1 LDLHD
6 CNKYLF
12 FIYWNLLLQEILAKN
27 GGDVVMAVIEVK
39 NLNVTY
45 RVLMNKSSSL
55 KELFRDAIKGK
66 ARVIDYVAIHDI
78 SFTVDKGE
86 VVAILGRNGAG
97 KSTLLKVLAGVLP
110 PTKGTSKVDGKIAP
124 MIELGAGFHP
134 EMTGTEN
141 VLFYSVLMGRDV
153 KSVKARTPVI
163 GEWAGVSDHMHFP
176 LRTFSSGMVA
186 RLAFATAT
194 DEVAEVLLV
203 DEVLSV
209 GDSDFK
215 DKSKAR
221 MHELINSGAAV
232 VLVSHDMQA
241 VKTLATRAIWLEN
254 GHVKMIGNP
263 AEVVAAYEAN

>member
-1 LDLHD
+1 
-6 CNKYLF
+6 
-12 FIYWNLLLQEILAKN
+12 
-27 GGDVVMAVIEVK
+27 MSVIEVK
-39 NLNVTY
+39 NVNVTY

-66 ARVIDYVAIHDI
+66 ARVIDYVALKDI

-110 PTKGTSKVDGKIAP
+110 PTKGTSVVNGKIAP

-141 VLFYSVLMGRDV
+141 VLFYSVLMGRNV
-153 KSVKARTPVI
+153 KSVKERTPAI
-163 GEWAGVSDHMHFP
+163 GEWAGVTDHMGFP

-186 RLAFATAT
+186 RLAFSTAT
-194 DEVAEVLLV
+194 DEQTEVLLV

-209 GDSDFK
+209 GDSDFQM
-215 DKSKAR
+215 KSKTR
-221 MHELINSGAAV
+221 MEQLITSGAAV
-232 VLVSHDMQA
+232 VLVSHDMSA
-241 VKTLATRAIWLEN
+241 VRALADRAIWLEN
-254 GHVKMIGNP
+254 GNVKMIGK
-263 AEVVAAYEAN
+263 ASDVVDAYEAN

>member
-1 LDLHD
+1 
-6 CNKYLF
+6 
-12 FIYWNLLLQEILAKN
+12 
-27 GGDVVMAVIEVK
+27 MPVIEIK
-39 NLNVTY
+39 NVNVTY

-66 ARVIDYVAIHDI
+66 ARVVDYVALQDI
-78 SFTVDKGE
+78 SFTVDAGE

-110 PTKGTSKVDGKIAP
+110 PTKGVSKVNGKIAP

-134 EMTGTEN
+134 EMTGAEN
-141 VLFYSVLMGRDV
+141 VLFYSALMGRDI
-153 KSVKARTPVI
+153 KSVKERTPAI
-163 GEWAGVSDHMHFP
+163 GEWAGVTDHMDFP

-194 DEVAEVLLV
+194 DERAEVLLV

-209 GDSDFK
+209 GDADFQE
-215 DKSKAR
+215 KSKKR

-232 VLVSHDMQA
+232 VLVSHDMSA
-241 VKTLATRAIWLEN
+241 VRELATRAIWLEN
-254 GHVKMIGNP
+254 GHVKMIGKAND
-263 AEVVAAYEAN
+263 VVDAYEAN

>member
-1 LDLHD
+1 
-6 CNKYLF
+6 
-12 FIYWNLLLQEILAKN
+12 
-27 GGDVVMAVIEVK
+27 MAVIEVK
-39 NLNVTY
+39 NVNVTY

-55 KELFRDAIKGK
+55 KELFRDGLKGK
-66 ARVIDYVAIHDI
+66 ARIVDYVALQDV

-110 PTKGTSKVDGKIAP
+110 PTKGSSKVNGKIAP

-141 VLFYSVLMGRDV
+141 VLFYSVLMGRDA
-153 KSVKARTPVI
+153 KRVKARTVEI
-163 GEWAGVSDHMHFP
+163 GQWAGVTDHMEFP

-186 RLAFATAT
+186 RLAFSTAT
-194 DEVAEVLLV
+194 DEQTEVLLV

-209 GDSDFK
+209 GDADFQA
-215 DKSKAR
+215 KSRKR
-221 MHELINSGAAV
+221 MDSLISSGAAV
-232 VLVSHDMQA
+232 VLVSHDMSA
-241 VKTLATRAIWLEN
+241 VRELATRAIWLEN

>member
-1 LDLHD
+1 
-6 CNKYLF
+6 
-12 FIYWNLLLQEILAKN
+12 
-27 GGDVVMAVIEVK
+27 MAVIEVK
-39 NLNVTY
+39 NVNVTY

-55 KELFRDAIKGK
+55 KELFRDGLKGK
-66 ARVIDYVAIHDI
+66 ARIVDYVALQDV

-110 PTKGTSKVDGKIAP
+110 PTKGSSKVNGKIAP

-134 EMTGTEN
+134 EMTGAEN
-141 VLFYSVLMGRDV
+141 VLFYSVLMGRDA
-153 KSVKARTPVI
+153 KRVKARTVEI
-163 GEWAGVSDHMHFP
+163 GQWAGVTDHMEFP

-186 RLAFATAT
+186 RLAFSTAT
-194 DEVAEVLLV
+194 DEQTEVLLV

-209 GDSDFK
+209 GDADFQA
-215 DKSKAR
+215 KSRKR
-221 MHELINSGAAV
+221 MDSLISSGAAV
-232 VLVSHDMQA
+232 VLVSHDMSA
-241 VKTLATRAIWLEN
+241 VRELATRAIWLEN